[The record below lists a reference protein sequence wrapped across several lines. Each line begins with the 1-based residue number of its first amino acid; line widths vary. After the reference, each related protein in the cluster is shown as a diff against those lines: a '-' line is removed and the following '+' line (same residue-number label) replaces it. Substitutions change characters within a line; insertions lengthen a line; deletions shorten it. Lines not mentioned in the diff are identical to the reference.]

1 VFNESLHVRED
12 AQLLLPPG
20 TKLRG
25 WLSMIVSHE
34 TMTQVVDPSIARMQD
49 EWAKAHADGK
59 TTLAGW
65 IKIRGPFALIFALAA
80 RIRRALLGFS

>member
-1 VFNESLHVRED
+1 MFNESLHVRED

-25 WLSMIVSHE
+25 WLSLIVSQE

-49 EWAKAHADGK
+49 DWTKAHTDGRP
-59 TTLAGW
+59 TLARW
-65 IKIRGPFALIFALAA
+65 IRIRGTVALLIVLAGP
-80 RIRRALLGFS
+80 IRRVLSGTR